1 MPDDLDQIATATSED
16 EQIAGM
22 GICVATHMHSYV
34 SGADMWRSRPVARN
48 SALTMGFA
56 AT

>member
-1 MPDDLDQIATATSED
+1 
-16 EQIAGM
+16 M
-22 GICVATHMHSYV
+22 GWLFRSRKRCGAIPIYV